1 MENNAETELAA
12 EQKTKRKKAFGIFFF
27 ILIITT
33 ALTALYW
40 FFFLKDY
47 QSTEDAY
54 VNGNQVM
61 ISSQV
66 AGNVRQINVE
76 NMDFVHAGDVLL
88 ELDDTDY
95 QLSFSQAQNTL
106 AGAVRQISQLGYTVK
121 QLEATVQANQT
132 ALTKAQG
139 DLARREQL
147 GKSGAID
154 KESLQHAR
162 EAVMTAEA
170 NLKAVKNQ
178 LAANKS
184 LLMNVPLKEQ
194 PEIQKAISSVKQ
206 AWLNL
211 QRTKITSPIDGY
223 VARRSTQV
231 GQKVAVGSALMA
243 VIANDQ
249 MWVDANFKET
259 QLKDMRIGQ
268 PVKLSFDLYGHDVKF
283 DGKIEG
289 IEMGTGSAFYL
300 VARQHPPLFAAGL
313 GRLEVLAGAV
323 VACPCVGAFIFQMQ
337 PLRGVVRAQA
347 HIHPMAIAAVM
358 GAHVA
363 AQQGLAVRIGKA
375 WRSGLH
381 LDAAAN
387 AVEIGRAHV

>member
-1 MENNAETELAA
+1 MENTAETELAA

-54 VNGNQVM
+54 VNGNQIM

-106 AGAVRQISQLGYTVK
+106 ASAVRQISQLGYTVK

-259 QLKDMRIGQ
+259 QLKNMRIGQ

-289 IEMGTGSAFYL
+289 IEMGTGSAFSL
-300 VARQHPPLFAAGL
+300 LPAQNATGNWIK
-313 GRLEVLAGAV
+313 V
-323 VACPCVGAFIFQMQ
+323 VQRVPVRISLDPQQ
-337 PLRGVVRAQA
+337 ITRYPLRIGLSTLVEVN
-347 HIHPMAIAAVM
+347 IADTKGEM
-358 GAHVA
+358 LS
-363 AQQGLAVRIGKA
+363 QQKRTAPLYATNTL
-375 WRSGLH
+375 SY
-381 LDAAAN
+381 DES
-387 AVEIGRAHV
+387 AVENLIEKIIRDNTN